1 MVAARSFN
9 QAAAAVQ
16 SVCRVIIAYRG
27 IAAIR
32 GRVPVFPSLRCLASV
47 VAFGI
52 ALGSA
57 GCAAARESLGPLGQ
71 VAETSSVTPEAD
83 GASERLWW
91 RTAGDPVLATLIDHG
106 LAGNADLICDAIGLR
121 AREQQALTASR
132 RLGNRIERLFDAR
145 TKSADEAASMARA
158 YRYAD
163 RRARLA
169 ADIAAAYIE
178 MRRLQET
185 YALRSKLLEQFKDN
199 AEVAAFRREAGLVSG
214 LDAGLAGS
222 LVSVTASDLDALRG
236 QIETAE
242 RELAYLTGMEPVAL
256 KSAVSEGKVPDIAA
270 DVSGQARLSLARRA
284 DLLALESSLVADMTR
299 RKVTQA
305 ELDAVLANDAA
316 NAPVGSPA
324 AVAVARYREAQ
335 AKAYQDLRQRRDA
348 VAAASARR
356 AELEKSNQQARA
368 TVRDA
373 RLAYR
378 NGTGDFAALYVAE
391 SAVLAVDEARVRTRA
406 ALAEATVRLWAA
418 EGSGWTR
425 ADLALPPPAAAVS
438 PEVTVCE

>member
-1 MVAARSFN
+1 M
-9 QAAAAVQ
+9 
-16 SVCRVIIAYRG
+16 
-27 IAAIR
+27 
-32 GRVPVFPSLRCLASV
+32 PVFPSLRCLASV

-57 GCAAARESLGPLGQ
+57 GCAASRESLGRLEQ
-71 VAETSSVTPEAD
+71 VAETSS
-83 GASERLWW
+83 GAQNANDATERLWW
-91 RTAGDPVLATLIDHG
+91 RTAGDPVLASLIDQG
-106 LAGNADLICDAIGLR
+106 LAANADLICDAISLR
-121 AREQQALTASR
+121 AREQQALAASR
-132 RLGNRIERLFDAR
+132 RLGSRIERLFDTGA
-145 TKSADEAASMARA
+145 KSADEAASMART
-158 YRYAD
+158 YRHAD

-178 MRRLQET
+178 VRRLQET

-199 AEVAAFRREAGLVSG
+199 SEVAGFRREAGLVSG

-242 RELAYLTGMEPVAL
+242 RELARLAGMEPQAL
-256 KSAVSEGKVPDIAA
+256 KSALGEGHVPDIAA
-270 DVSGQARLSLARRA
+270 DVSGEARLSLAHRA

-305 ELDAVLANDAA
+305 ELDAVLAGDATGA
-316 NAPVGSPA
+316 SADSPA
-324 AVAVARYREAQ
+324 ALAVARYREAQ
-335 AKAYQDLRQRRDA
+335 AKAYEDLKQRRDA
-348 VAAASARR
+348 VAAASSRQ
-356 AELEKSNQQARA
+356 AELEKSNRQARA
-368 TVRDA
+368 TVKDA

-378 NGTGDFAALYVAE
+378 NGTGDFATLYVAE
-391 SAVLAVDEARVRTRA
+391 SAELAVNEARMRTRA
-406 ALAEATVRLWAA
+406 TLAEATVRLWTA

-425 ADLALPPPAAAVS
+425 ADLALPPPGTGIS

>member
-1 MVAARSFN
+1 M
-9 QAAAAVQ
+9 
-16 SVCRVIIAYRG
+16 
-27 IAAIR
+27 
-32 GRVPVFPSLRCLASV
+32 PVFPSLRCLASV

-57 GCAAARESLGPLGQ
+57 GCASARESLGRLGQ

-83 GASERLWW
+83 GATERLWW

-106 LAGNADLICDAIGLR
+106 LAGNADLICDAISLR
-121 AREQQALTASR
+121 AREQQALAASR
-132 RLGNRIERLFDAR
+132 RLGRRVERLFDTSA
-145 TKSADEAASMARA
+145 KSADEAASMARA

-178 MRRLQET
+178 VRRLQET
-185 YALRSKLLEQFKDN
+185 YALRSKLLDQFKDN
-199 AEVAAFRREAGLVSG
+199 AEVAGFRREAGLVSG

-222 LVSVTASDLDALRG
+222 LVSVTSSDLDALRG
-236 QIETAE
+236 QTEAAQ
-242 RELAYLTGMEPVAL
+242 RELARLIGMEPEAL
-256 KSAVSEGKVPDIAA
+256 KSALGDGRVPDIAA
-270 DVSGQARLSLARRA
+270 DVSGEARLSLAHRA

-305 ELDAVLANDAA
+305 ELDAVLASDAA
-316 NAPVGSPA
+316 GAPAESPA
-324 AVAVARYREAQ
+324 AQAVARYREAQ
-335 AKAYQDLRQRRDA
+335 AKAYGDLKQRRDA
-348 VAAASARR
+348 VAAASSRQ
-356 AELEKSNQQARA
+356 AELEKSNRQARA

-378 NGTGDFAALYVAE
+378 NGSGDFATLYVAE
-391 SAVLAVDEARVRTRA
+391 SAELAVDEARVRTRA

-418 EGSGWTR
+418 EGSGWTS
-425 ADLALPPPAAAVS
+425 ADLALPPPGTGVS